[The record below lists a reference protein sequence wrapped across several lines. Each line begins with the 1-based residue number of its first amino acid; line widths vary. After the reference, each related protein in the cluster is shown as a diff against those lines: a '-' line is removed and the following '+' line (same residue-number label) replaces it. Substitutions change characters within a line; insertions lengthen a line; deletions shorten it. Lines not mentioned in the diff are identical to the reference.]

1 MYRLDI
7 VARFHKLRPLQRFAC
22 TTSLALIALA
32 VISALASLGV
42 QAQTV
47 PAPASTPIPFVIGGP
62 CPQTGG
68 NILDAIVNPF
78 CTAVTGT
85 SNTPG
90 WLANGLAYAQRF
102 FLILVGIE
110 LAWSAILWV
119 FQKEQLGELLAS
131 FILKMMGMWFF
142 FGVILNAQTWL
153 PQILQSFAG
162 LGGIVT
168 GQPAQL
174 DPSAV
179 LNLGINLCQAIFNNL
194 PQPDWYTNIT
204 NPNWLIYH
212 DLTTVFC
219 LAVAGLIATI
229 IAFVVFIA
237 FLIIAGQLIMT
248 LVEMYIMIGAGA
260 VMLGFTG
267 SRWTMSFGEKYIGY
281 CLSIGVKLF
290 VTYVIL
296 GLGLQLFPTD
306 VTTCTTQ
313 VGQSICGDFA
323 KIRGTDLGD
332 INALGGLLLA
342 DLQIAVTAVIF
353 MMLAQRL
360 PGLAASMMN
369 GSPNLTLGSAVSAAQ
384 GVASAVTGAA
394 SAVIGA
400 AQTVTTEL
408 ASAVNEPM
416 QFAQDNMK
424 QAAMMAVGAVGG
436 GAGGGMSGGGGGM
449 MSGGGSGGGGDIMSS
464 LGGGGGG
471 GGGEGGGGGGD
482 IMSTLAGGE
491 SSIFAKGLNLGK
503 SVGGH
508 VMNAAAA
515 PVEGALN
522 AASAVAPLLNMDEG
536 GGGGSVGV
544 GLKLPE

>member
-1 MYRLDI
+1 
-7 VARFHKLRPLQRFAC
+7 
-22 TTSLALIALA
+22 
-32 VISALASLGV
+32 
-42 QAQTV
+42 
-47 PAPASTPIPFVIGGP
+47 
-62 CPQTGG
+62 
-68 NILDAIVNPF
+68 
-78 CTAVTGT
+78 
-85 SNTPG
+85 
-90 WLANGLAYAQRF
+90 
-102 FLILVGIE
+102 
-110 LAWSAILWV
+110 
-119 FQKEQLGELLAS
+119 
-131 FILKMMGMWFF
+131 
-142 FGVILNAQTWL
+142 
-153 PQILQSFAG
+153 
-162 LGGIVT
+162 
-168 GQPAQL
+168 
-174 DPSAV
+174 
-179 LNLGINLCQAIFNNL
+179 
-194 PQPDWYTNIT
+194 
-204 NPNWLIYH
+204 
-212 DLTTVFC
+212 
-219 LAVAGLIATI
+219 
-229 IAFVVFIA
+229 
-237 FLIIAGQLIMT
+237 MT

-436 GAGGGMSGGGGGM
+436 GAGGGMSGGGGGGGGM
-449 MSGGGSGGGGDIMSS
+449 MS
-464 LGGGGGG
+464 GGG